1 MMQVVEQLRPSSDEK
16 TEEEPLLW
24 GLHHPTQGDKDRRV
38 QQLLRGGSDRL
49 FFQCLLQTPPES
61 ALMPF
66 LPSHPTPDSSV
77 NPPALPL
84 EQHSQQPEFLRLHLH
99 HPDLDHHHYSHL
111 LNILPTPAL
120 APHGQGI
127 LHKKKSGHPAVL
139 LKAPPPLSLRGRVC
153 CGLLPPAPPTM
164 TQQASCPGD
173 LPSCSLHILHILLRL
188 LVPLLNLSC
197 RGYPQGTLPH
207 LFTSWLRCHLSGLCL
222 APSVEESILPQ
233 VPLS

>member
-1 MMQVVEQLRPSSDEK
+1 MQVVEQLRPSSDEK

-24 GLHHPTQGDKDRRV
+24 GLHHPTRGWGQGLACPTAAGV
-38 QQLLRGGSDRL
+38 GSDRF
-49 FFQCLLQTPPES
+49 FFQCSLQMPPES

-77 NPPALPL
+77 NPPSFALGTT
-84 EQHSQQPEFLRLHLH
+84 QPTARVSPSPPPP
-99 HPDLDHHHYSHL
+99 PDLDHHHYSHL
-111 LNILPTPAL
+111 LNILPTPAF

-127 LHKKKSGHPAVL
+127 LHKKKSGHPALL
-139 LKAPPPLSLRGRVC
+139 LKAPPPPSLRGRAC

-164 TQQASCPGD
+164 THQASCPGD

-197 RGYPQGTLPH
+197 RGCPQGALPH

-222 APSVEESILPQ
+222 APSVEELTLPQ